1 MNRLVAMSQHPE
13 ASEASPDALLQV
25 VSFRLHKEVYA
36 LDILAVQEI
45 IKTLPITTVPLAMPW
60 ITGVINLRG
69 QILPLMN
76 LGARLELPP
85 APTTRNTRF
94 MIVKGREQSVGL
106 IVDEVLEVLRLPQ
119 TALEPPPAHLQHR
132 DYIRAVSK
140 QARGMVIILDLHKV
154 LYLPSRNDA
163 LQEAS

>member
-1 MNRLVAMSQHPE
+1 MSLLPE
-13 ASEASPDALLQV
+13 LDASADAVLQV

-45 IKTLPITTVPLAMPW
+45 IKVLPVTTVPLAMPW
-60 ITGVINLRG
+60 IAGVINLRG
-69 QILPLMN
+69 QILPLMA
-76 LGARLELPP
+76 LGNRLELPI
-85 APTTRNTRF
+85 APHTRNTRF

-106 IVDEVLEVLRLPQ
+106 VVDEVLEVLRLPER
-119 TALEPPPAHLQHR
+119 ALEAPPAHLQHR

-140 QARGMVIILDLHKV
+140 QDRGMVIILDLHKV